1 MQDLKFMEKKV
12 EMYNDFITEQQ
23 LQKEQLEKEI
33 DKLKLKLDNYDGLS
47 LIKNTTFLNK

>member
-1 MQDLKFMEKKV
+1 
-12 EMYNDFITEQQ
+12 MYNDFITEQQ

-47 LIKNTTFLNK
+47 PYKKYNFP